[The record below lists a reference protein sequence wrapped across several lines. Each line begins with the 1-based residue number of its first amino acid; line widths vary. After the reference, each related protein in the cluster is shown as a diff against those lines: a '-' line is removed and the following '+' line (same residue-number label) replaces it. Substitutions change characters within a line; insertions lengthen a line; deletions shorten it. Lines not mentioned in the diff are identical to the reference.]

1 MSKKNIHEHN
11 ENVNV
16 NVDPNSTP
24 ILYTDMVYMHVNEDG
39 VTFDICQRVG
49 SGNQFQV
56 ATRVGMS
63 RSHAQK
69 FAKKLSE
76 TLALTA
82 GQSQTGEK
90 N

>member
-1 MSKKNIHEHN
+1 MSKKDIHEYS
-11 ENVNV
+11 EDVNV

-49 SGNQFQV
+49 SSNRFQV
-56 ATRVGMS
+56 ITRVGMS

-82 GQSQTGEK
+82 GQGQTGEK